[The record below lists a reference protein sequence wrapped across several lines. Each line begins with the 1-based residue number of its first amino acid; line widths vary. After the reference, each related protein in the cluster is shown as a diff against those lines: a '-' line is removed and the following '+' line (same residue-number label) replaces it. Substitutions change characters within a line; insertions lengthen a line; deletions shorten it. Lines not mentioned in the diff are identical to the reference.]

1 MKKVKIFL
9 PKNIKDHVNDNLE
22 KDFDLTIYPY
32 LLEKIIFSDPIKDCI
47 YKWDKNL
54 KKLIKSEKS
63 LFFTEKS
70 VWLPIWNYSSQFFVN
85 IYLNDLDLYIKSLW
99 FLHFR
104 YVDDLVIFW
113 NNFSELSNLE
123 KKINNYLEINLNQT
137 LAKQKTKLKPI
148 KHWIDFLWY
157 FVKPYC
163 LYIRNRVKSSFI
175 KKLKQLEKDFIIYK
189 GDIKILL
196 FENIWNITFIC
207 GSYFWHMWHANT
219 KNMLKKIIY
228 KNNFLRYI
236 YDFDWSLKYYLKSRK
251 YKNLNEI
258 YNFYD
263 KIFKNTILFFP
274 RSEYFIFK
282 SKYFYIKDF
291 LWFEP
296 IFYKNNSFKIKQEN
310 YRILAFNLVKN
321 LKKTIIILKEE
332 NEKYSIKSI
341 LIHKKEKNFNLKNN
355 KLWKK

>member
-1 MKKVKIFL
+1 MS
-9 PKNIKDHVNDNLE
+9 
-22 KDFDLTIYPY
+22 IYPY

-54 KKLIKSEKS
+54 KKLIKLEKS

-70 VWLPIWNYSSQFFVN
+70 VWLPIWNYSSQFFAN
-85 IYLNDLDLYIKSLW
+85 IYLNDLGLYIKSLW

-113 NNFSELSNLE
+113 NNYFDLQNLE
-123 KKINNYLEINLNQT
+123 QKINNYIETNLKQT

-157 FVKPYC
+157 FVKPHC

-189 GDIKILL
+189 WDVKILL
-196 FENIWNITFIC
+196 FEKIDEIISVC
-207 GSYFWHMWHANT
+207 GSYFLHMSHANT
-219 KNMLKKIIY
+219 KNLIKKIIY

-236 YDFDWSLKYYLKSRK
+236 YDFEGKIKDYIKYKK
-251 YKNLNEI
+251 DKNLNKI

-263 KIFKNTILFFP
+263 NKFKNFILFF
-274 RSEYFIFK
+274 
-282 SKYFYIKDF
+282 F
-291 LWFEP
+291 L
-296 IFYKNNSFKIKQEN
+296 
-310 YRILAFNLVKN
+310 
-321 LKKTIIILKEE
+321 
-332 NEKYSIKSI
+332 
-341 LIHKKEKNFNLKNN
+341 
-355 KLWKK
+355 